1 VRRFLPIAIAVLVG
15 CVCAGTAEAFDA
27 GAEAANFAKSNE
39 RFADGESSPGF
50 QAQLALQSLHGTVGL
65 GQALADNPGRL
76 PANPCAANLD
86 LCAGDPRLY
95 DWGGRYGIVRPVHFV
110 NRNGALISGHVWAP
124 LPRRGQPVRSMPAVV
139 FVVGDLA
146 SEEIYWYAAQAIARS
161 GYVVMTFDPQ
171 GHGASDTF
179 GAGDDRNRHVAI
191 QQSAGGG
198 ASEAAADEDAVEQA
212 HDALTFLLSSR
223 RHRYLPR
230 RTPGH
235 PKPGGSP
242 GRAKQR
248 SLARSGSADRSD
260 PLRRLINAREIGIA
274 GHSRGADV
282 ASILGARD
290 RRVDAIV
297 AFDNLM
303 STTSPNDNGRSRP
316 LHPRVPALGMSA
328 DYYEAP
334 QPYTSDPPPL
344 AKDNAFA
351 AYRRAGQDA
360 MEVIVRGG
368 THYEWSYAPGLPATL
383 RGIDMATWYAQAWFD
398 RYLKHRR
405 SATRRLLS
413 DRWRHDPAERAVDVG
428 HDGNLYSFY
437 YRSKLA
443 IHARRHGHS
452 RLVSCGNLRAG
463 CSDLVPKSRD
473 GYPGEYSYL
482 RARQGGR

>member
-1 VRRFLPIAIAVLVG
+1 MGLAQ
-15 CVCAGTAEAFDA
+15 
-27 GAEAANFAKSNE
+27 AEAANP
-39 RFADGESSPGF
+39 D
-50 QAQLALQSLHGTVGL
+50 
-65 GQALADNPGRL
+65 RL

-95 DWGGRYGIVRPVHFV
+95 DWGNRYGIERPVHFA
-110 NRNGALISGHVWAP
+110 NRNGAVISGHLWAP
-124 LPRRGQPVRSMPAVV
+124 LPRKHERIKRLPTVV

-171 GHGASDTF
+171 GHGASDTY
-179 GAGDDRNRHVAI
+179 GAGDDRMRHVEI
-191 QQSAGGG
+191 QQTAGGG
-198 ASEAAADEDAVEQA
+198 ASEAAADEDAVEQTR
-212 HDALTFLLSSR
+212 DAMRFFGSR
-223 RHRYLPR
+223 HRHRYLPV
-230 RTPGH
+230 RTPDH
-235 PKPGGSP
+235 PKPGTSP
-242 GRAKQR
+242 GRRKQR
-248 SLARSGSADRSD
+248 ALAKSGDADRSN
-260 PLRRLINAREIGIA
+260 PLRRLMDPSQMGIA

-303 STTSPNDNGRSRP
+303 ATTSPDADGHTKP

-344 AKDNAFA
+344 DKDQGYA
-351 AYRRAGQDA
+351 AYRRAGEDA

-368 THYEWSYAPGLPATL
+368 THFEWSYAPGLPATL

-398 RYLKHRR
+398 RYLKHKQ
-405 SATRRLLS
+405 SADRRLLS
-413 DRWRHDPAERAVDVG
+413 DRWRHDPQEKAVDVRG
-428 HDGNLYSFY
+428 DPNLYSFY
-437 YRSKLA
+437 YRSKVA
-443 IHARRHGHS
+443 VHRQGH
-452 RLVSCGNLRAG
+452 LVRCGDLRKG
-463 CSDLVPKSRD
+463 CPDLVPKRRD

-482 RARQGGR
+482 RAEQG